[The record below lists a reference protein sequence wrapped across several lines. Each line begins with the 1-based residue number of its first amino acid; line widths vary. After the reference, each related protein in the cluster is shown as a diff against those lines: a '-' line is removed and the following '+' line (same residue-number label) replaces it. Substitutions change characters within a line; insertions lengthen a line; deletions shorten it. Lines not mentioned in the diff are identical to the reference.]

1 MERDEKSSDTR
12 VRMEPFRVGP
22 YQILRE
28 LGAGGMG
35 EVFLA
40 HDERLDRQ
48 VAIKR
53 LRARGQRTAQ
63 EGEALRRRFRR
74 EAQLAARVSHPAIV
88 QIHDVLWTDE
98 HDCIVMEYVDGVTL
112 RARLEGGGVD
122 LGQVLAWSRE
132 IVEAMAAA
140 HDAGVIHRDL
150 KTENVLITPA
160 GRAKITDFGVA
171 RRLDDEPIT
180 ADSAVIGT
188 FRAMSPEQA
197 TGQPFDHR
205 TDLFSFG
212 VLLYEAV
219 AGESPF
225 VAPAPLE
232 TLRRVVHEPHRPVR
246 AVAPH
251 VPAPLA
257 ALIDQLL
264 AKNPL
269 LRPRDF
275 HHVAA
280 TLAELA
286 GPDPATTAEAPVS
299 SGGPAVTVATR
310 SDEPA
315 PPSSSA
321 PPDPS
326 ALVEPR
332 RSGLDARAGGA
343 RSAALV
349 RRWARAGVV
358 VLVAGVAA
366 GVLAWQLRVAARPHM
381 PAPTTEPASSL
392 RAHYIAVLAPKQRG
406 PGSAR
411 SVQRSVPSDAPGSAQ
426 YEGSGDAPDGVSAP
440 ADLAL
445 RAASLRVMLLRAL
458 ADLQGLAALA
468 PEEVDRVAELPSLR
482 DVARALD
489 ADELVSSELDCT
501 QVAACTVTLRRVR
514 GSDAVLLWSQ
524 AFDVPS
530 AELFGA
536 SSIVLAHVRRGYGEH
551 RPRPG
556 SAALDVS
563 PRDYQRYVRLYE
575 ARKHGARGVAP
586 ASLLQELAA
595 IRQSSPGFVDAYLLE
610 ADVLRT
616 RYYQSR
622 ERADLERA
630 QQLVEVARRMA
641 PETVATATMAFR
653 VALAGGELDGA
664 ARELEELERLGAD
677 QATRWQLGAFLV
689 EQRGDLGHA
698 VSLLR
703 QAAAL
708 HPSWRILLDLAAV
721 ELRHGEGDDAGRHL
735 EQLLARSPDH
745 FDALSLLAQ
754 IELLA
759 GNLPR
764 AIELYAAL
772 TRRAPGFIE
781 YSNLGVAELLAGRL
795 GPAHDDLARAHA
807 MQPRNPTAVYNL
819 ADAELL
825 LDEHAAARARYQ
837 EVLALLDKVPDEDW
851 SSRLARAQALAH
863 LGEPARAV
871 AELDGALRRA
881 PPDNGDVAYAAAAV
895 YAIVGDPAST
905 LLHAGKAID
914 LGYGVHWFQFPW
926 FAGLRR
932 DPRFTELVGE
942 RSRAAAATPA
952 PPTQATTRT
961 TPTADGRAP

>member
-1 MERDEKSSDTR
+1 MEPDQKSRDTR
-12 VRMEPFRVGP
+12 ARMEPFRVGP

-53 LRARGQRTAQ
+53 LRARGQRTTQ
-63 EGEALRRRFRR
+63 EGDALRRRFRR

-98 HDCIVMEYVDGVTL
+98 HDCIVMEYVAGVTL
-112 RARLEGGGVD
+112 RERLEGGGVD

-132 IVEAMAAA
+132 IAEAMAAA
-140 HDAGVIHRDL
+140 HDAGIIHRDL
-150 KTENVLITPA
+150 KTENVLITQA
-160 GRAKITDFGVA
+160 GRAKITDFGIA
-171 RRLDDEPIT
+171 RRVDDKQIT
-180 ADSAVIGT
+180 ADSAVVGT

-225 VAPAPLE
+225 VAPALLD
-232 TLRRVVHEPHRPVR
+232 TLRRVVHEPHRPVQ

-251 VPAPLA
+251 VPSPLA

-286 GPDPATTAEAPVS
+286 GPDPATTAEVPAAAA
-299 SGGPAVTVATR
+299 GPLAVAARPELAAT
-310 SDEPA
+310 EPL
-315 PPSSSA
+315 
-321 PPDPS
+321 PS
-326 ALVEPR
+326 AHAVRTR
-332 RSGLDARAGGA
+332 RARPA
-343 RSAALV
+343 SLV
-349 RRWARAGVV
+349 RRWARAGVMVGV
-358 VLVAGVAA
+358 VGVVGVAA
-366 GVLAWQLRVAARPHM
+366 GVLAWQLRAAPRAQP
-381 PAPTTEPASSL
+381 PAAAIPAVPT
-392 RAHYIAVLAPKQRG
+392 RAHYVAVLAPKHQR
-406 PGSAR
+406 PGDA
-411 SVQRSVPSDAPGSAQ
+411 PAKAPGSAPANAP
-426 YEGSGDAPDGVSAP
+426 GSAPDHAPDGAP
-440 ADLAL
+440 DHADVAL
-445 RAASLRVMLLRAL
+445 RAASLRAMLLRAL
-458 ADLQGLAALA
+458 ADLQGLALLA
-468 PEEVDRVAELPSLR
+468 PEEVDRIAELPSLR

-489 ADELVSSELDCT
+489 ADELMSSELDCT
-501 QVAACTVTLRRVR
+501 RAAACTVTLRRVR

-556 SAALDVS
+556 RAALDVS

-595 IRQSSPGFVDAYLLE
+595 IRQSSPSFVDAYLLE

-653 VALAGGELDGA
+653 VALAGGELDRA

-689 EQRGDLGHA
+689 EQRGDLGRA

-795 GPAHDDLARAHA
+795 GPARDDLARAYA

-825 LDEHAAARARYQ
+825 LGEHAAARARYQ

-905 LLHAGKAID
+905 LLHAGKAIG
-914 LGYGVHWFQFPW
+914 LGYGVHLFQFPW

-942 RSRAAAATPA
+942 RSRAAAAPPAATPGGR
-952 PPTQATTRT
+952 PP
-961 TPTADGRAP
+961 